1 MANNKPERDPEQEN
15 LFKEIDEELRQEK
28 MTVLWKKYGMFV
40 IGASVLIV
48 GAVATFQAWQAWDTN
63 RRSAESAQ
71 FVTALEAATQQ
82 RPADAMQK
90 FAKLSKNG
98 SIGYATLARL
108 NQAALQAE
116 GGDRV
121 GAIASYLSISND
133 DSVDTIFRDLAL
145 LLSTLHDLDTANP
158 DELAQRIARLTV
170 TTNPWRHSAKEL
182 TALLA
187 QRRGNKSQAERLF
200 KELADDVTAQ
210 AGTRAR
216 AAEMSAILENAL

>member
-1 MANNKPERDPEQEN
+1 M
-15 LFKEIDEELRQEK
+15 
-28 MTVLWKKYGMFV
+28 
-40 IGASVLIV
+40 
-48 GAVATFQAWQAWDTN
+48 
-63 RRSAESAQ
+63 
-71 FVTALEAATQQ
+71 
-82 RPADAMQK
+82 
-90 FAKLSKNG
+90 
-98 SIGYATLARL
+98 
-108 NQAALQAE
+108 
-116 GGDRV
+116 
-121 GAIASYLSISND
+121 
-133 DSVDTIFRDLAL
+133 DTIFRDLAL